1 MWGRDLKRAAAHANR
16 SLWLPLTALAAVN
29 LATFFPH
36 YLGRMTF
43 PWDFLAGYHAHTFGW
58 YRAGSLLSPPAWLPW
73 SDLGFPAFLAV
84 QAGAWYLPLAAVDAV
99 GLDYTIRV
107 ATVVQCLH
115 VLAGAV
121 GAFFLFRRLGFCLWT
136 AFMGGLAYH
145 FTAAFFSGQ
154 QFVDI
159 VRAAALLP
167 WLWLALHPHFLTKS
181 FLSPVLA
188 SLLLWQFLV
197 AAYPGNIV
205 STAYGSIVVCLVA
218 VFATKTKQAR
228 VRYVLLLG
236 SVVTAATMMAMI
248 KWYPVIAE
256 RSQLD
261 YEAGR
266 QSILHW
272 KLLATL
278 VVPYDVAFFPGD
290 LAMRSLWLPLSLLL
304 GVAFAK
310 LRSQAEWV
318 GCGLVT
324 LTLAVAMIAP
334 QVGLVHDLIPG
345 ARVSRFLVSDWRP
358 IFQLGLI
365 LLALSGWTRLLARQY
380 GFGPVVVRSCAMA
393 GVLILAGFGLE
404 ELGYPASRLRL
415 PFATILVVAL
425 LGIGVA
431 LLQRQGHGH
440 GQGGARGR
448 IAVIAVVCLLVAGE
462 AAVYQLGQP
471 VTWRAPWSQTSEIL
485 AYGDTL
491 ERLRHRPAA
500 LEDGRRPR
508 RFALDATAEA
518 ALQSRRSLA
527 YNRCWY
533 AESYCVLGYN
543 NLKMSVP
550 HRRFAD
556 ALVASGGEDLFAFVR
571 RAQQLLLLPPDAAGL
586 VAGLTAGN
594 IDASAIGRIP
604 EGTRIG
610 FVDYLPGKVV
620 YSISV
625 PEPVLV
631 VENEIWWS
639 GWAVSYCNS
648 LGCSRPTPARRTSQQ
663 LRSWP
668 LEQGTWQVV
677 LEYRNADSRIGYLL
691 FLAGLLLSLMLP
703 WAVSRLGPPVPPA
716 GPSRPG
722 GEGSGRSD

>member
-1 MWGRDLKRAAAHANR
+1 MSPLVSGRDPRRAAAVK
-16 SLWLPLTALAAVN
+16 LWLALAALAVVN

-36 YLGRMTF
+36 YLGSMTF

-58 YRAGSLLSPPAWLPW
+58 YRAGSILSPPAWLPW

-84 QAGAWYLPLAAVDAV
+84 QAGAWYLPLAAVDAA
-99 GLDYTIRV
+99 GLDYTIHV

-121 GAFFLFRRLGFCLWT
+121 GALFLFRRLGFRLWT
-136 AFMGGLAYH
+136 AFMGALAYH

-167 WLWLALHPHFLTKS
+167 WLWLSFDPRFLAKS
-181 FLSPVLA
+181 FVSPVLA

-205 STAYGSIVVCLVA
+205 STAYASIVFCLA
-218 VFATKTKQAR
+218 ALFAMKTRQAR
-228 VRYVLLLG
+228 VRYLLLLG
-236 SVVTAATMMAMI
+236 SVVIAATMMAMI

-278 VVPYDVAFFPGD
+278 LVPYDVAFFPGD

-310 LRSQAEWV
+310 LRTHAEWL
-318 GCGLVT
+318 GAGLVT
-324 LTLAVAMIAP
+324 LTLAVAMITP
-334 QVGLVHDLIPG
+334 QIGLVHDLIPG

-380 GFGPVVVRSCAMA
+380 HFGPVLVRSCAMA
-393 GVLILAGFGLE
+393 VVLVVAGFGLH

-431 LLQRQGHGH
+431 LLQRHRR
-440 GQGGARGR
+440 GQGVNGR
-448 IAVIAVVCLLVAGE
+448 TSVVAVVCLLMAGE
-462 AAVYQLGQP
+462 AVVHQFGQP
-471 VTWRAPWSQTSEIL
+471 LTWRAPWSQTSEVL
-485 AYGDTL
+485 AYGNTL
-491 ERLRHRPAA
+491 DQLRGPPAA
-500 LEDGRRPR
+500 LESGRRPR
-508 RFALDATAEA
+508 RFALGTTVEDA
-518 ALQSRRSLA
+518 LHSRRSLA

-550 HRRFAD
+550 HQRFAD
-556 ALVASGGEDLFAFVR
+556 SLVASGGEDLFAFVR
-571 RAQQLLLLPPDAAGL
+571 RAQQLLLLPPGDADH
-586 VAGLTAGN
+586 VDGLTAEN
-594 IDASAIGRIP
+594 IEAGAIGSIQA
-604 EGTRIG
+604 GTRVD
-610 FVDYLPGKVV
+610 FVEYLPGKVV
-620 YSISV
+620 YSIAV
-625 PEPVLV
+625 PEPALV

-639 GWAVSYCNS
+639 GWTVSYCNS
-648 LGCSRPTPARRTSQQ
+648 RGCSKPTPTRPTSQQ

-691 FLAGLLLSLMLP
+691 FLAGVLLALLLP
-703 WAVSRLGPPVPPA
+703 WIVSRLSPPGP
-716 GPSRPG
+716 
-722 GEGSGRSD
+722 